1 MKIVSTLLAFFAGLF
16 AGFTLV
22 KAPADKADRL
32 PVSSSTVYF
41 ENFFLSLGR
50 HLAVGFVKVQLAIDR
65 AFGVRMPVFG
75 MGITEGIDAQIAKSL
90 ESLNGKLAKL
100 DEVEKAVATNKADLD
115 AVTKAIDAVK
125 LSLDESR
132 RMQLEFKSA
141 MRQQT
146 RADGTPADVSDDC
159 AKFLGSLALCSAIR
173 QGGSFIEAE
182 KLKNFMGI
190 VERNLGVIA
199 KTALTTSD
207 IPLPTQY
214 AAEVVEL
221 VYAYG
226 TARRV
231 GTVFPLGAATVKLP
245 KLGTDTDWGLIAMSG
260 TVTEVSPS
268 FAWVTFTAEK
278 FGGLIRLPTELDED
292 SVVAV
297 GKFVARYAARKIA
310 KVEDYQFF
318 RSTGAASGVNGTAEG
333 LTKNVVTDTMFYY
346 NGGSST
352 SGKTKQT
359 DATLAD
365 FRSLRGVPNGAVLQ
379 NGAYYVHPT
388 YEALFVSFNTSAT
401 VMPYIRGV
409 AGQRATL
416 DGFPI
421 EWVPVMPA
429 LSSSVSASLVH
440 ALFGDASFMY
450 LAPRNGVRFDT
461 SKEAAFTTDEILIRG
476 IERLTVGKMATDPVA
491 GLRNSAS

>member
-16 AGFTLV
+16 AGIPLV
-22 KAPADKADRL
+22 NPPAVKADRI

-41 ENFFLSLGR
+41 ENFFLSVGR
-50 HLAVGFVKVQLAIDR
+50 HLAVGLLRIELAIDR
-65 AFGVRMPVFG
+65 MFGARMPVLG
-75 MGITEGIDAQIAKSL
+75 LGVAPGLDEQIQKSL
-90 ESLNGKLAKL
+90 EALNGRLGKL
-100 DEVEKAVATNKADLD
+100 DEVEKAVAANKADVD
-115 AVTKAIDAVK
+115 QVTKAINEVK

-141 MRQQT
+141 YRAPA
-146 RADGTPADVSDDC
+146 RADGSPADISDEC
-159 AKFLGSLALCSAIR
+159 AKFLGSLTLCSAIR

-190 VERNLGVIA
+190 VERNLGPVA
-199 KTALTTSD
+199 KSALTTSD
-207 IPLPTQY
+207 IPLPVQY

-226 TARRV
+226 IARKV

-346 NGGSST
+346 NGNSST

-365 FRSLRGVPNGAVLQ
+365 FRGLRGTPNGAVLG
-379 NGAYYVHPT
+379 NAAYYMHPT
-388 YEALFVSFNTSAT
+388 YEALLVSFNTSAT
-401 VMPYIRGV
+401 VTPYLRGT
-409 AGQRATL
+409 AGSPATL

-421 EWVPVMPA
+421 IWVPVLPA
-429 LSSSVSASLVH
+429 LSSTASASLVH

-450 LAPRNGVRFDT
+450 LAPRNGIRFDT
-461 SKEAAFTTDEILIRG
+461 SKDAAFTTDEILIRG

-491 GLRNSAS
+491 GLRNAAS